1 MPLLTI
7 LKGFNEHWHKTHKYT
22 LDPLL
27 DPQTE
32 DLRGKIRKYK
42 VPKSP

>member
-7 LKGFNEHWHKTHKYT
+7 LKGFNEHWHKTHEYT

-27 DPQTE
+27 DPVDTKKE
-32 DLRGKIRKYK
+32 HFCPLFT
-42 VPKSP
+42 